1 MKKLL
6 GMFCMLALCMS
17 FTSCSDSEDDDWIG
31 GVPVPQYF
39 GIYVSDSKGN
49 DLLNPETEGSIDL
62 RKTTATIDDKTWYVK
77 FPTDKYKK
85 DQRVF
90 LEQAGGR
97 YYLHVGAFYIED
109 ETGEFKL
116 DWGDGNIDVFS
127 FNINKKSEYGLE
139 VCRNGVPNEKF
150 FVFDIVR

>member
-1 MKKLL
+1 M
-6 GMFCMLALCMS
+6 
-17 FTSCSDSEDDDWIG
+17 
-31 GVPVPQYF
+31 PRYF
-39 GIYVSDSKGN
+39 YIYVSDSKGN

-90 LEQAGGR
+90 LDQEGGR
-97 YYLHVGAFYIED
+97 YYLHVGAFFLED
-109 ETGEFKL
+109 VADAFQL
-116 DWGDGNIDVFS
+116 DWGDGNVDVFS
-127 FNINKKSEYGLE
+127 FKYNEKSEYGLE
-139 VCRNGVPNEKF
+139 VCRNGVLNEKF

>member
-1 MKKLL
+1 M
-6 GMFCMLALCMS
+6 
-17 FTSCSDSEDDDWIG
+17 
-31 GVPVPQYF
+31 PRYF
-39 GIYVSDSKGN
+39 YIFVSDSKGN

-90 LEQAGGR
+90 LDQEGGR
-97 YYLHVGAFYIED
+97 YYLHVGAFFLED
-109 ETGEFKL
+109 VADAFQL
-116 DWGDGNIDVFS
+116 DWGDGNVDVFS
-127 FNINKKSEYGLE
+127 FKYNEKSEYGLE
-139 VCRNGVPNEKF
+139 VCRNGVLNEKF